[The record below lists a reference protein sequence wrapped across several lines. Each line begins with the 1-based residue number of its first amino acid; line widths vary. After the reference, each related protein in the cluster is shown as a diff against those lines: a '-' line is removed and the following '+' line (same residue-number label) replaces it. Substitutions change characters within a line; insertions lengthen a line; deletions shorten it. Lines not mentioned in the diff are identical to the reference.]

1 MIFLYLILS
10 LFLLTNQVSAI
21 PQECLEVINE
31 ITPCDETDT
40 TCTVTQ
46 EIEINICEIDPD
58 ESKGECNNC
67 VFPDNSIQQ
76 NAGFPVRITQSGQY
90 CLVEDITIPRDR
102 NGIIILA
109 DDVTLDLNGYSITGQ
124 INSNNG
130 ILVTRVAALGGA
142 ARSNITIR
150 NGTIKNM
157 GNNGI
162 LVNTSGRLF
171 NFNNLKLFN
180 NANNGIS
187 ITNNQQFTIANCIT
201 SSNRRNGLFLTQSG
215 SGSNRNC
222 VIKNCLNMSNSTD
235 GVQLSRCTNFKL
247 SNVLCLNNQV
257 DGFDEIT
264 GNRIRFESCQAHN
277 NGRTNTTGVGFF
289 SSGNNNSFSQCQAN
303 NNTTIGFQIN
313 GNQENLDACQA
324 KGNGTDG
331 FCITGNNNSF
341 ANCSGTLNSANGFNV
356 MSGNQHSIWQ
366 CEAKSNTMNGYQ
378 ITGANHCIL
387 NSLAKNNSTNAAST
401 GILLLAGST
410 QCQVRSNT
418 AVANTT
424 GISNSTTTVNRIYSN
439 YSSDNITNFFG
450 VPNVSVSPGIATAI
464 NFTANISN

>member
-10 LFLLTNQVSAI
+10 LLLTNQIEAI

-31 ITPCDETDT
+31 IITCDETDT
-40 TCTVTQ
+40 TCTATQ

-58 ESKGECNNC
+58 ESKSNC
-67 VFPDNSIQQ
+67 DFTQQIQQ
-76 NAGFPVRITQSGQY
+76 TDQGISPRIITQSGQY
-90 CLVEDITIPRDR
+90 CVVDNLTVPANT
-102 NGIIILA
+102 NGIVIQTDNVII
-109 DDVTLDLNGYSITGQ
+109 DLNGFSITGQ
-124 INSNNG
+124 TNSLNG
-130 ILVTRVAALGGA
+130 ILVTRGVSVTQ
-142 ARSNITIR
+142 RSNITIK
-150 NGTIKNM
+150 NGVIKNM

-171 NFNNLKLFN
+171 TFKNLKIFNNV
-180 NANNGIS
+180 NNGIS
-187 ITNNQQFTIANCIT
+187 ITNNKQFTITNCIT
-201 SSNRRNGLFLTQSG
+201 NLNRGNGLFLTRSG
-215 SGSNRNC
+215 AGSSQNC
-222 VIKNCLNMSNSTD
+222 VIQNCLSMFNSID
-235 GVQLSRCTNFKL
+235 GIQLFGCTNFKL

-277 NGRTNTTGVGFF
+277 NGRTGTTGVGFF
-289 SSGNNNSFSQCQAN
+289 SSGNNHSFNQCQAN

-313 GNQENLDACQA
+313 GNQENLDNCEA

-331 FCITGNNNSF
+331 FCIAGNNNSF
-341 ANCSGTLNSANGFNV
+341 ANCSGTFNGANGFNIIG
-356 MSGNQHSIWQ
+356 GNQHSIWQ
-366 CEAKSNTMNGYQ
+366 CEAESNTTNGYQ

-387 NSLAKNNSTNAAST
+387 NSLAKNNPTNAAST

-418 AVANTT
+418 TVANTT
-424 GISNSTTTVNRIYSN
+424 GISNNTTTVNRIYSN

-464 NFTANISN
+464 NFTANIAN